1 MATDLGGEIIVPNR
15 LKIGRSSHKGLDDP
29 VVLGDCPRNRLGRV
43 SKIFT
48 AWCRMRLSRLHL
60 LVPGS
65 EGVQDRRVRVS
76 NVVPFVFRDAAV
88 PRLGIWKLGR
98 VVESVSERT
107 GKIMYTLAG
116 RPRSTSLAP
125 FDS

>member
-1 MATDLGGEIIVPNR
+1 VATDLGWDIIAQNR
-15 LKIGRSSHKGLDDP
+15 LKIGQSSHKGLDDP
-29 VVLGDCPRNRLGRV
+29 VVLGDWTRLGRA
-43 SKIFT
+43 SEIFT
-48 AWCRMRLSRLHL
+48 AWCRMCLSRLHL

-116 RPRSTSLAP
+116 RPRSTSLVP

>member
-1 MATDLGGEIIVPNR
+1 MAADLGWNIIAPNR
-15 LKIGRSSHKGLDDP
+15 LKIRRSSRKGLDDP
-29 VVLGDCPRNRLGRV
+29 VVLGDCPRTRLR
-43 SKIFT
+43 
-48 AWCRMRLSRLHL
+48 L

-76 NVVPFVFRDAAV
+76 DVVPFVFRDAAV

-116 RPRSTSLAP
+116 RPRSTSLVP

>member
-1 MATDLGGEIIVPNR
+1 MAVDLGWDITAPNR
-15 LKIGRSSHKGLDDP
+15 LKVGRSSLKGLNDP
-29 VVLGDCPRNRLGRV
+29 VMLEDCPQTRLGRV
-43 SKIFT
+43 SEIFT

-116 RPRSTSLAP
+116 RPRSTSLVP

>member
-1 MATDLGGEIIVPNR
+1 MAADLGWNIIAPNR
-15 LKIGRSSHKGLDDP
+15 LKIRRSSRKGLDDP

-43 SKIFT
+43 SEIFT

-88 PRLGIWKLGR
+88 PKLEIWKLGQ
-98 VVESVSERT
+98 VVESVSER
-107 GKIMYTLAG
+107 A
-116 RPRSTSLAP
+116 RSCTRWPAARRNTSPVL

>member
-1 MATDLGGEIIVPNR
+1 MTTDLGWDIIAQNR
-15 LKIGRSSHKGLDDP
+15 LKIGQSSHKGLDDP

-43 SKIFT
+43 SEIFT

-76 NVVPFVFRDAAV
+76 NVVVSVFRDAAV
-88 PRLGIWKLGR
+88 PRFGIWKPDR
-98 VVESVSERT
+98 VVESVLERT
-107 GKIMYTLAG
+107 VKVMYTLAG
-116 RPRSTSLAP
+116 SPRSTSPVL